1 MFPMVQVA
9 EPLPDHRL
17 KLTFDTGEVRIFDV
31 TPYLDK
37 GVFRALQSEALFNQV
52 EVVAGSVEWPGE
64 IDLSHDTL
72 FLRSHAL
79 ADEAVAG

>member
-1 MFPMVQVA
+1 MNPRVQVA

-31 TPYLDK
+31 SPYLDK
-37 GVFRALQSEALFNQV
+37 GVFRALQCESLFNQV

-72 FLRSHAL
+72 FLRSHVL
-79 ADEAVAG
+79 ADETVAG